1 MPLLASLR
9 QTEDGAKVRPDRM
22 PEYCTCGTQLV
33 EGSRFCHKCGR
44 PTSGEPEPPVEA
56 PRIILTAPAIPRVV
70 DSGISFS
77 NPAALRIAFAA
88 SALSILFDFIPFVNL
103 LFVLWA
109 MGAGFA
115 AVWMYSK
122 QTGRPLSVTGGAKL
136 GWITGVFTFV
146 IMTVLTTTNALLSSK
161 ELTEQYQKNL
171 SQMKATW
178 AGDPNY
184 QQVLST
190 LENPAT
196 FATIIFLVLFV
207 VFVLL
212 SLASVAGGALGARFS
227 NKQ

>member
-1 MPLLASLR
+1 
-9 QTEDGAKVRPDRM
+9 M

-44 PTSGEPEPPVEA
+44 PTSGEPEPVVEA
-56 PRIILTAPAIPRVV
+56 PRIILTPPSIPRIP

-88 SALSILFDFIPFVNL
+88 AALSILLDFIPFANL
-103 LFVLWA
+103 LFILWS
-109 MGAGFA
+109 MGAGFM

-122 QTGRPLSVTGGAKL
+122 QTGRPLSVVGGAKL
-136 GWITGVFTFV
+136 GWITGVFTFA
-146 IMTVLTTTNALLSSK
+146 IMTVLMTTNALLSSS

-171 SQMKATW
+171 KQMDSTW
-178 AGDPNY
+178 ANDPNY
-184 QQVLST
+184 QQVLRT

-207 VFVLL
+207 IFVLL